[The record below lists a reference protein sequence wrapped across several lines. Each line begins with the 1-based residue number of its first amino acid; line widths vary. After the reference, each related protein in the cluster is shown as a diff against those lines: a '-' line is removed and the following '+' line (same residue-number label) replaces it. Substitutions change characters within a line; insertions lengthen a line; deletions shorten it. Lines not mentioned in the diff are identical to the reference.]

1 MFYRRNSLRLK
12 NFNYTKPCV
21 YFITICVNQHLCLFG
36 EINDRKLKLNA
47 AGKMI
52 AKVFTNLR
60 KYYKGTI
67 LDTYIVMP
75 NHFHG
80 IIIIDHT
87 VGASLCGRPELEN
100 SVQTPNDR
108 TLFFNN
114 FFVTNKFNDIYF
126 GRYNWGRAWSTKMG
140 RALRP
145 APTPDQL
152 SLGEII
158 GRFKSYTTTQY
169 ISGVNNNKWKPFYEK
184 LWPRG
189 YYDHI
194 VKDKKELFAIR
205 KYIIDNPL
213 HREK

>member
-21 YFITICVNQHLCLFG
+21 YFITMCVNQHLCLFG
-36 EINDRKLKLNA
+36 EVNDRKLKLNA

-52 AKVFTNLR
+52 ANVFTNIR
-60 KYYKGTI
+60 IYYKGTV

-87 VGASLCGRPELEN
+87 VGASLCGRPYENIIGGELNLER
-100 SVQTPNDR
+100 NDY
-108 TLFFNN
+108 T
-114 FFVTNKFNDIYF
+114 I
-126 GRYNWGRAWSTKMG
+126 TKNLKG
-140 RALRP
+140 RALRST
-145 APTPDQL
+145 PTHHQL

-169 ISGVNNNKWKPFYEK
+169 ISGVKNNKWKPFYEK
-184 LWPRG
+184 LWQRG

-205 KYIIDNPL
+205 KYIVDNPL
-213 HREK
+213 HSEK